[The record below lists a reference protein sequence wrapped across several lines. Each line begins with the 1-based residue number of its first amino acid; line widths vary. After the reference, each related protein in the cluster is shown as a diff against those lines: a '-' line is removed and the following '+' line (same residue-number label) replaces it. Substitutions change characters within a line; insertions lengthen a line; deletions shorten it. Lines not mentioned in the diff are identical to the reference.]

1 MLWCILIQN
10 HFWRAPDHTRERWK
24 QSSKNLKMDTD
35 DLSKEAY
42 KAIMIESER
51 FNHDLTLQFGLLAEE
66 CKDETE
72 YLKSS
77 LKLIQELQK
86 MDEDDL
92 TDIFFDDIP
101 DIKIFKKA
109 LEKIRRNIMS
119 VKDIPIKDRHYDF

>member
-1 MLWCILIQN
+1 
-10 HFWRAPDHTRERWK
+10 
-24 QSSKNLKMDTD
+24 MDTD

-66 CKDETE
+66 CKDETV

-86 MDEDDL
+86 MDEDEL

-101 DIKIFKKA
+101 DIKIFIKA
-109 LEKIRRNIMS
+109 LEKIRRNIIR
-119 VKDIPIKDRHYDF
+119 VQEIPIKDRHYDF